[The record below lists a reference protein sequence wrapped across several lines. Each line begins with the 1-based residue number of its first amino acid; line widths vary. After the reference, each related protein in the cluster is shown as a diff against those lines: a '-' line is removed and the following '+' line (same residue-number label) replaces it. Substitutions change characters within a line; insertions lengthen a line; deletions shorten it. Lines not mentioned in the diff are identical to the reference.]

1 MYTLLHLLMMI
12 GSMLVKNIVI
22 FGQTGAG
29 KSSVV
34 NLMAG
39 KEQAVTSP
47 DMQRCTTHWA
57 EYSIACDGYN
67 YKVFDTVGLQEQQKK
82 PCEEHPDA
90 IEDTRSL
97 ITKLDNEGGIDLL
110 LFCMRGLK
118 SIPTIKSNYRRFYTE
133 LLSGEKKR
141 IPIVLVVTGLE
152 GEQNMED
159 WWTRNEDTLKPIVV
173 DGHVCITAAKNLDQ
187 GLYKQSRKLIS
198 KLVKEHTQI
207 SLPNFEQGTNNSY
220 THTLYCAN
228 NCP

>member
-1 MYTLLHLLMMI
+1 MMI
-12 GSMLVKNIVI
+12 GSMSVKNIVI

-39 KEQAVTSP
+39 EERAATSSDTP
-47 DMQRCTTHWA
+47 PCTTHW
-57 EYSIACDGYN
+57 EEHSISCDGYN
-67 YKVFDTVGLQEQQKK
+67 YKVFDTVGLQEQQKS
-82 PCEEHPDA
+82 PCEKQPNA
-90 IEDTRSL
+90 IEDARSL

-110 LFCMRGLK
+110 LFCVKALTFP
-118 SIPTIKSNYRRFYTE
+118 PTIETNYRRFYTE
-133 LLSGEKKR
+133 LFSKKKKR

-159 WWTRNEDTLKPIVV
+159 WWTRNKDTLSKSKIVI
-173 DGHVCITAAKNLDQ
+173 DGHVCITAANNLDQ
-187 GLYKQSRKLIS
+187 GLYKQSRELIS
-198 KLVKEHTQI
+198 KLVKEHTEI

>member
-1 MYTLLHLLMMI
+1 M
-12 GSMLVKNIVI
+12 SVKNIVI

-39 KEQAVTSP
+39 EERAATSS
-47 DMQRCTTHWA
+47 DTQRCTTHW
-57 EYSIACDGYN
+57 EEHSIACDGYN
-67 YKVFDTVGLQEQQKK
+67 YLKVFDTVGLQKQQKK

-90 IEDTRSL
+90 IEDARSL

-110 LFCMRGLK
+110 LFCVRGLK
-118 SIPTIKSNYRRFYTE
+118 FVPTIESNYQRFYIE
-133 LLSGEKKR
+133 LLGGEKKKK
-141 IPIVLVVTGLE
+141 IPVVLVVTGLE
-152 GEQNMED
+152 REQNMED
-159 WWTRNEDTLKPIVV
+159 WWTRNKDTLKSKINV

-187 GLYKQSRKLIS
+187 GLYKQSRELIS

-220 THTLYCAN
+220 TYTLYCAN